1 MRDRKNPRK
10 WNYSWS
16 SVLKTCTTLIA
27 GIFEWIWQF
36 FDEVFLMV
44 PTSMEQ
50 LFTERP
56 LHRCFLHNDHFY
68 TLFPVTSARKFLCN
82 VIGFTIFHLSA
93 GVLLEKVF
101 LGILQNSQEN
111 TCSKVSFLIKLQAEV
126 TASDH
131 SCLFSW
137 KFLVYFMS
145 IEKWSEKREIP
156 WLSLNIYLFARLL
169 ICLTSKISKEIW

>member
-1 MRDRKNPRK
+1 
-10 WNYSWS
+10 
-16 SVLKTCTTLIA
+16 
-27 GIFEWIWQF
+27 
-36 FDEVFLMV
+36 MV

-56 LHRCFLHNDHFY
+56 LYRCFLHNDHFY

-111 TCSKVSFLIKLQAEV
+111 TCSKVSFLIKFQTEV

-131 SCLFSW
+131 SCL
-137 KFLVYFMS
+137 
-145 IEKWSEKREIP
+145 
-156 WLSLNIYLFARLL
+156 LL
-169 ICLTSKISKEIW
+169 KISCLFHVNRKMKWKKGNTLIELKYLPFCSIIDLLDFKDFKRKLTDGNLIRKCV